1 MKNRISSFIGSILNT
16 YAILFFSQ
24 NKVLGGILLLVS
36 FVTPIA
42 GLSGLFCALFSLIII
57 KILGYRHENIQ
68 SGLYSFNSLLLGL
81 AFGTFFNFTPYY
93 VLWLVFACLLVVMLT
108 IILTDRLGK
117 LGLPILSIPFILCY
131 WLVLFGEGAYYHGGL
146 QQKNALLLI
155 HNAAGTGCLVN
166 VYQYLSVGLPCYV
179 CLFFRALS
187 AVLFQN
193 NILTGLLI
201 SIGVFIHSRIMFS
214 LLVIGFISALL
225 FNTITHNYPDGISYY
240 NLGANFMLATATIG
254 SFFLIPSARS
264 YLWAILSV
272 PVMFIITNA
281 LGGIM
286 AVYNLPVFALP
297 FCVINITLLY
307 FLLLRKKAGK
317 LQLVGLQHY
326 SPERNLYQFL
336 NQKDRLD
343 DLKYFRFSLPFMG
356 SWTVSQGYNGDITH
370 KGEWGKALDF
380 VIEDDDK
387 KTYSHPGNLPE
398 HFYCFNKPVLA
409 CGDGVVANVVDH
421 VEDNAI
427 GEANK
432 KENWGNTVVIKHLNG
447 LYSKVSHLK
456 KGSIKVKVGDV
467 VKTGDLI
474 GRCGSSGRS
483 PEPHLHFQVQ
493 ATAYIDAK
501 TLAYPFAF
509 YMTGEAKKPLINS
522 YKIPEEGQILTP
534 PAIHKTIRKALD
546 FQPGYT
552 AVLSANTMHESIE
565 VFTDESGQC
574 YLYSKETGA
583 AAYFINNGTQFYFT
597 SFYGDTNSLLYYFHL
612 AAYKVIFIND
622 EGILANDVYPVH
634 LCRNKI
640 QLWLQDLIAP
650 FYRFIKLSY
659 QSSNLSKKAGII
671 ISVKQFKNIFGTTK
685 QEMDATIDIS
695 ETGILEFNIHINK
708 VDIKTKWVRGN
719 IY

>member
-1 MKNRISSFIGSILNT
+1 M
-16 YAILFFSQ
+16 FFSQ
-24 NKVLGGILLLVS
+24 NKVLGAILLLVS
-36 FVTPIA
+36 FVNPLA
-42 GLSGLFCALFSLIII
+42 GLSGLFCTLFSLTVI
-57 KILGYRHENIQ
+57 KILGYQHENIR
-68 SGLYSFNSLLLGL
+68 SGVYSFNSLLLGL
-81 AFGTFFNFTPYY
+81 AFGTFFNFNGYY
-93 VLWLVFACLLVVMLT
+93 VLWLVFACLLVIMLT

-146 QQKNALLLI
+146 QQKNTFLLI
-155 HNAAGTGCLVN
+155 HNAVGTGCLVN
-166 VYQYLSVGLPCYV
+166 VCQYLSVGLPCYLG
-179 CLFFRALS
+179 LFFRALS

-201 SIGVFIHSRIMFS
+201 AVGVFIHSRIMFS
-214 LLVIGFISALL
+214 LLIIGFISALL
-225 FNTITHNYPDGISYY
+225 FNAITHNYPDGISYY
-240 NLGANFMLATATIG
+240 NLGANFMLSTATIG
-254 SFFLIPSARS
+254 SFFLIPSVRS

-281 LGGIM
+281 LTGIM

-307 FLLLRKKAGK
+307 FLLLRKKPGK

-343 DLKYFRFSLPFMG
+343 DLKYFRLSLPFMG
-356 SWTVSQGYNGDITH
+356 SWMVSQGYNGNITH
-370 KGEWGKALDF
+370 KGEWGNALDF
-380 VIEDDDK
+380 VIEDDDQ
-387 KTYSHPGNLPE
+387 KTYSYPGNLAE

-467 VKTGDLI
+467 VKTGDLL

-509 YMTGEAKKPLINS
+509 FMTEKGKNILINS
-522 YKIPEEGQILTP
+522 YKTPEEGQILTP
-534 PAIHKTIRKALD
+534 PAIHKTIRKAFD

-552 AVLSANTMHESIE
+552 AVLSSDTLNESIE
-565 VFTDESGQC
+565 VFTDESGQS

-597 SFYGDTNSLLYYFHL
+597 SFYGDASSLLYYFHL
-612 AAYKVIFIND
+612 SAYKVTFIND
-622 EGILANDVYPVH
+622 EGILANDTYPIH

-640 QLWLQDLIAP
+640 QLWLQDLAAP
-650 FYRFIKLSY
+650 FYRFIRLSY

-671 ISVKQFKNIFGTTK
+671 ISIKQFKNIFGTTK

-695 ETGILEFNIHINK
+695 ETGIQEFNIHINQ
-708 VDIKTKWVRGN
+708 VDIKAKWVRGN